1 MITTELNISEI
12 FFSRRKIRSIIYN
25 LLSNAIK
32 FKSPHRNPEIFIRT
46 VKEGNFM
53 ILSIRDNGIGID
65 AENQKKIF
73 ERYYRI
79 DSSIEG
85 SGIGLHL
92 VKELMANEGG
102 KIFVESEVGKG
113 TEFKLFFKIK

>member
-1 MITTELNISEI
+1 
-12 FFSRRKIRSIIYN
+12 
-25 LLSNAIK
+25 
-32 FKSPHRNPEIFIRT
+32 
-46 VKEGNFM
+46 M